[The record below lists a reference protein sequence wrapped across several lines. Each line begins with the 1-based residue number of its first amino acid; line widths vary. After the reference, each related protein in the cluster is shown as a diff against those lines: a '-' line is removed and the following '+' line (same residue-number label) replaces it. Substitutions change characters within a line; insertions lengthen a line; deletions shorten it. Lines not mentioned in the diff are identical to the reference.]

1 MANIMVILRGMART
15 PVFSGIAIL
24 SLALGIGA
32 NTAMFSLL
40 DQFLLRTLPVK
51 NPQELVFLYHPG
63 PAQGS
68 VSSDE
73 DGGPSFSYPMFR
85 EMQRAMQKEP
95 ATFTGLAA
103 GSSTGASIAFHNSAL
118 PGTAHLVSGNYFE
131 LLGVRPALGR
141 LFAEDDD
148 RNDGAG
154 SRPVAVLSYNYWT
167 SRFGADF
174 SALNQTIIV
183 NGYPLIIV
191 GVAQKGFM
199 GERQGNSPEI
209 YAPISMKKALTP
221 DWDGFQDRKNYWI
234 PLLARLKPGITLAQ
248 ASAAINVTY
257 RGQLE
262 KDIQLLS
269 HPSPNLLQRFRAK
282 RIVLH
287 PGQYGRG
294 GLREQSQRPLLLLMG
309 MTAMVLLISCANVA
323 NLQLARASAR
333 TREIAVRLAIGASRL
348 QLIRQLLL
356 ESCILAVAGGA
367 LGLGAAYWTL
377 RAVIAWLP
385 ESSGMQSSLTP
396 SPDPRVLLFCLGL
409 SLLTGLAFG
418 LFPALQS
425 TRPDL
430 VSALKSQS
438 GQAGSTGSAN
448 AFRKSLVT
456 AQVAISLLLL
466 ISAGL
471 FARTLSNL
479 SSIDLGLRVDH
490 LLTFSIA
497 PKLNKYTDQGA
508 AQLYDRLTERLAAIP
523 GTKLVSAADA
533 PAIAGS
539 RYMENIT
546 VAGYV
551 PDTDEAADTSYNAVG
566 PDYFRTMGMPLIAG
580 REFTPADDLAAPK
593 VAVVN
598 EAFVRHFLPN
608 QNPLGHHFARGG
620 GDKVKP
626 DIEIVGVVK
635 DAKYADMRE
644 APPRTYYM
652 PYRQNK
658 RQGALYFYV
667 RTAIDPR
674 QIAAQIRREVA
685 ALDSNLPIRELKTM
699 QNQIEENLF
708 AERLLSSLTESFAGL
723 ATLLAAIGL
732 YGVLAYNVSRRTRE
746 IGIRMALGAEASHVR
761 GLVIGEVAFMLAIG
775 TAIGLASAASA
786 GTLIRSQLYGLQ
798 YWDPTIYA
806 SAAAIVWVIAL
817 AAAYIPTRRATNVD
831 PMVALRDE

>member
-1 MANIMVILRGMART
+1 MAKLMVILRGMART
-15 PVFSGIAIL
+15 PVFSIIAIV

-51 NPQELVFLYHPG
+51 NPQELVLLYHPG
-63 PAQGS
+63 PAEGH

-73 DGGPSFSYPMFR
+73 KGGPSFSYPMFR
-85 EMQRAMQKEP
+85 EMQREMQNERAP
-95 ATFTGLAA
+95 FSGLA
-103 GSSTGASIAFHNSAL
+103 GSTAMGVSLAFHNSAL
-118 PGTAHLVSGNYFE
+118 PGRARPVSGNYFE
-131 LLGVRPALGR
+131 LLGVKPALGR
-141 LFAEDDD
+141 LIAEDDD

-154 SRPVAVLSYNYWT
+154 GHPVVVLSYNYWT
-167 SRFGADF
+167 SRFGADV
-174 SALNQTIIV
+174 SALNQTLIV
-183 NGYPLIIV
+183 NGFPMTIV

-199 GERQGNSPEI
+199 GERLGSLPDI
-209 YAPISMKKALTP
+209 YVPISMKKALTP
-221 DWDGFQDRKNYWI
+221 DWNAFQDRQDYWI
-234 PLLARLKPGITLAQ
+234 SLFGRLKPGVTLAQ
-248 ASAAINVTY
+248 ADAAINVIY
-257 RGQLE
+257 RSQLE
-262 KDIQLLS
+262 KDIQLL
-269 HPSPNLLQRFRAK
+269 HRPSQAFLLQFRAK
-282 RIVLH
+282 KIVLR

-294 GLREQSQRPLLLLMG
+294 NLREERRQPLLLLLC

-333 TREIAVRLAIGASRL
+333 SREIAVRLAIGASRL

-377 RAVIAWLP
+377 RAVIAALSA
-385 ESSGMQSSLTP
+385 SSGEQSFLTP
-396 SPDPRVLLFCLGL
+396 SLDPRVLLFCLGL

-430 VSALKSQS
+430 VGALKSQS
-438 GQAGSTGSAN
+438 GQTGSTGSAN
-448 AFRKSLVT
+448 TFRKSLVT
-456 AQVAISLLLL
+456 VQVAISLLLL

-471 FARTLSNL
+471 FARTLANL

-490 LLTFSIA
+490 LLTFSIS
-497 PKLNKYTDQGA
+497 PKLNKYTDQSA

-523 GTKLVSAADA
+523 GTKLVSAADTA
-533 PAIAGS
+533 AIAGDTS
-539 RYMENIT
+539 SENIK
-546 VAGYV
+546 VPGYA
-551 PDTDEAADTSYNAVG
+551 PPTDDAADTNVDAVG
-566 PDYFRTMGMPLIAG
+566 ADYFRTMGMPLIAG
-580 REFTPADDLAAPK
+580 REFTPADNLAAPK

-608 QNPLGHHFARGG
+608 QNPLGYHFGEGG

-626 DIEIVGVVK
+626 NIEIVGVVK

-644 APPRTYYM
+644 APPRALYL

-658 RQGALYFYV
+658 RQDSLNFYV
-667 RTAIDPR
+667 RTAIEPQ

-685 ALDSNLPIRELKTM
+685 ALDSNLPIRDLKTM
-699 QNQIEENLF
+699 QAQIEENLF
-708 AERLLSSLTESFAGL
+708 AERLLSTLTESFAGL
-723 ATLLAAIGL
+723 ATVLAAIGL

-746 IGIRMALGAEASHVR
+746 IGIRMALGAEAGHVR
-761 GLVIGEVAFMLAIG
+761 GLVVREVAFMLAIG
-775 TAIGLASAASA
+775 TAIGLASAAGA
-786 GTLIRSQLYGLQ
+786 GTLIRSQLYGLE
-798 YWDPTIYA
+798 YWDPTIYV
-806 SAAAIVWVIAL
+806 SAAAVLWLIAL

-831 PMVALRDE
+831 PMIALRDE

>member
-1 MANIMVILRGMART
+1 MVILRGMART

-85 EMQRAMQKEP
+85 EMQREMQKEQTP
-95 ATFTGLAA
+95 FSGIA
-103 GSSTGASIAFHNSAL
+103 GTRAMRASIAFHNSAL
-118 PGTAHLVSGNYFE
+118 PGAAHLVSGNYFE
-131 LLGVRPALGR
+131 LLGVRAALGR
-141 LFAEDDD
+141 LFTEDDD

-154 SRPVAVLSYNYWT
+154 GHPVVVLSYNYWT
-167 SRFGADF
+167 SRFGADV
-174 SALNQTIIV
+174 SALNQTMIV
-183 NGYPLIIV
+183 NGFPLTIV
-191 GVAQKGFM
+191 GVARKGFM
-199 GERQGNSPEI
+199 GERLGNLPDI
-209 YAPISMKKALTP
+209 YVPISMKKALTP
-221 DWDGFQDRKNYWI
+221 DWDAFQDRKNYWVT
-234 PLLARLKPGITLAQ
+234 LFGRVKPAVTLAQ
-248 ASAAINVTY
+248 ADAAINVTY

-269 HPSPNLLQRFRAK
+269 HPSQNLLQRFRAK
-282 RIVLH
+282 KIILR

-294 GLREQSQRPLLLLMG
+294 GLRDERRQPLLMLLG

-333 TREIAVRLAIGASRL
+333 SREIAVRLAIGASRP

-377 RAVIAWLP
+377 RAVIAALSA
-385 ESSGMQSSLTP
+385 SSGEQSFLTP
-396 SPDPRVLLFCLGL
+396 SLDPRVLLFCLGL

-430 VSALKSQS
+430 VAALKSQS
-438 GQAGSTGSAN
+438 GQTGTAGSAN
-448 AFRKSLVT
+448 TFRKSLVT
-456 AQVAISLLLL
+456 VQVAISLLLL

-471 FARTLSNL
+471 FARTLANL
-479 SSIDLGLRVDH
+479 SSIDLGVRVDH
-490 LLTFSIA
+490 LLTFSIS

-523 GTKLVSAADA
+523 GTRLVSAADT

-539 RYMENIT
+539 TSRENIT
-546 VAGYV
+546 VPGYA
-551 PDTDEAADTSYNAVG
+551 PPTDEAADTNVDAVG
-566 PDYFRTMGMPLIAG
+566 ADYFRTMGMPLIAG
-580 REFTPADDLAAPK
+580 REFTPADNLAAPK

-598 EAFVRHFLPN
+598 EAFVRHFLPD
-608 QNPLGHHFARGG
+608 QNPLGHHFAEGG
-620 GDKVKP
+620 ADKVKP
-626 DIEIVGVVK
+626 NIEIVGVVK

-644 APPRTYYM
+644 TPPRALYL

-658 RQGALYFYV
+658 RQDSLYFYL
-667 RTAIDPR
+667 RTAIDPQ

-699 QNQIEENLF
+699 QAQIEENLF

-723 ATLLAAIGL
+723 ATVLAAIGL

-746 IGIRMALGAEASHVR
+746 IGIRMALGAEAGHVR
-761 GLVIGEVAFMLAIG
+761 GLVVREVAVMLAIG
-775 TAIGLASAASA
+775 TAIGLASAAGA
-786 GTLIRSQLYGLQ
+786 GTLIRSQLYGLR
-798 YWDPTIYA
+798 YWDPTIYV
-806 SAAAIVWVIAL
+806 SAAGVLWLIAL

-831 PMVALRDE
+831 PMIALRDE